1 MGKYS
6 IGIDV
11 GGTKIAY
18 GLFDE
23 SANLVAKLSTPSDS
37 TCPPEPFFDRIAEQ
51 ALKLASDSGVEK
63 DDLLGVG
70 VGVPSYVKY
79 DEGRIVKTVN
89 LTCLNDFP
97 ARDYLS
103 GRLGLPVALA
113 NDAAGGGAGRTPSRR
128 GARLSQHA
136 VLPGIHRH
144 FVGGHHRRQGCS
156 GAATAGRARRAHA
169 IITPGE
175 GVLCGCGN
183 KGCLMSY
190 VSGSMIVK
198 HVQEKLASGEQSV
211 MPELAGDASRI
222 TAYTIQQGYDLGD
235 PLARWAVAQMSK
247 YMAVWLYNLYVSF
260 NINCFVFG
268 GGLLKFGDR
277 LFPAVRAQFDEYNQS
292 DLPVY
297 FKNAELTED
306 FGIVGAMELLR

>member
-1 MGKYS
+1 MGTHF
-6 IGIDV
+6 IGVDV

-18 GLFDE
+18 GLFD
-23 SANLVAKLSTPSDS
+23 AAGKLIARDSMASDP
-37 TCPPEPFFDRIAEQ
+37 TCPPEPFFDRIADR
-51 ALKLASDSGVEK
+51 ALALAAAHGVAKSD
-63 DDLLGVG
+63 LAGVG

-103 GRLGLPVALA
+103 NRLGLRVALA
-113 NDAAGGGAGRTPSRR
+113 NDAQAAALAEHRHGAGRGFPSMLYCPVSTGISSAIIIDGKLFR
-128 GARLSQHA
+128 GSYGWAGES
-136 VLPGIHRH
+136 
-144 FVGGHHRRQGCS
+144 GH
-156 GAATAGRARRAHA
+156 T

-175 GVLCGCGN
+175 GVMCGCGN
-183 KGCLMSY
+183 RGCMMSY
-190 VSGSMIVK
+190 VSGSMIAK
-198 HVQEKLASGEQSV
+198 HVQNRIAQGEKTV
-211 MPELAGDASRI
+211 MTELAGGADRI
-222 TAYTIQQGYDLGD
+222 TALHIQQGYDLGD
-235 PLARWAVAQMSK
+235 PLALWAVAQMAK

-277 LFPAVRAQFDEYNQS
+277 LFPAVRAQFDAYNQS
-292 DLPVY
+292 DLPVH

>member
-1 MGKYS
+1 MGYS

-18 GLFDE
+18 GLFDVNR
-23 SANLVAKLSTPSDS
+23 ALVAKTSVASDAQ
-37 TCPPEPFFDRIAEQ
+37 CPPEPFFDRIADQ
-51 ALKLASDSGVEK
+51 ALWLAAEHGVRK
-63 DDLLGVG
+63 DDLEGVG

-79 DEGRIVKTVN
+79 DEGRIMKTVN
-89 LTCLNDFP
+89 LTCLNNFP

-103 GRLGLPVALA
+103 RKLGLPVALA
-113 NDAAGGGAGRTPSRR
+113 NDAQAAALAEHRHGAGRGFPSMLYCPVSTGISSAVVIDGKLFR
-128 GARLSQHA
+128 GSY
-136 VLPGIHRH
+136 GW
-144 FVGGHHRRQGCS
+144 
-156 GAATAGRARRAHA
+156 AGETGHA

-183 KGCLMSY
+183 RGCLMSY

-198 HVQEKLASGEQSV
+198 HVQAKLEQGETSIL
-211 MPELAGDASRI
+211 PELAGGAAHI
-222 TAYTIQQGYDLGD
+222 NAFHIQQGYDLGD
-235 PLARWAVAQMSK
+235 PLAKWALEQMTK
-247 YMAVWLYNLYVSF
+247 YMAVWLYNLYVTF
-260 NINCFVFG
+260 NINLFVFG

-277 LFPAVRAQFDEYNQS
+277 LFPGVRALFDAYNQS

>member
-1 MGKYS
+1 MAKFYM
-6 IGIDV
+6 GIDV

-23 SANLVAKLSTPSDS
+23 DTKLIAKKTTPSDS
-37 TCPPEPFFDRIAEQ
+37 TCPPEPFFDRIADE
-51 ALKLASDSGVEK
+51 ALHLAAERGVPREN
-63 DDLLGVG
+63 LAGAG

-89 LTCLNDFP
+89 LTCLNNFP

-103 GRLGLPVALA
+103 GKLGLPVALA
-113 NDAAGGGAGRTPSRR
+113 NDAQAAALAEHRHGAGRGFQNMLYCPVSTGISSAIIIEGKLFR
-128 GARLSQHA
+128 GSY
-136 VLPGIHRH
+136 GW
-144 FVGGHHRRQGCS
+144 
-156 GAATAGRARRAHA
+156 AGETGHA

-175 GVLCGCGN
+175 GILCGCGN
-183 KGCLMSY
+183 RGCLMSY

-198 HVQEKLASGEQSV
+198 HVQAKLAAGEASIL
-211 MPELAGDASRI
+211 PELAGDASRI
-222 TAYTIQQGYDLGD
+222 TAYTIQQGYDLKD
-235 PLARWAVAQMSK
+235 PLALWAVAQMAK

-277 LFPAVRAQFDEYNQS
+277 LFPEVRRQFDGYNQS

>member
-1 MGKYS
+1 MGSYS

-18 GLFDE
+18 GLFDGDRR
-23 SANLVAKLSTPSDS
+23 LVAKFSTPSDAS
-37 TCPPEPFFDRIAEQ
+37 CPPEPFFDRIEEG
-51 ALKLASDSGVEK
+51 ALSLARENGVSRE
-63 DDLLGVG
+63 DLYGVG

-79 DEGRIVKTVN
+79 DEGRIIKTVN

-103 GRLGLPVALA
+103 QKLGLPVALA
-113 NDAAGGGAGRTPSRR
+113 NDAQAAALAEHRHGAGRGFDNMLYCPVSTGISSAIIIDGKLFR
-128 GARLSQHA
+128 GSY
-136 VLPGIHRH
+136 GW
-144 FVGGHHRRQGCS
+144 
-156 GAATAGRARRAHA
+156 AGETGHA

-175 GVLCGCGN
+175 GLMCGCGN
-183 KGCLMSY
+183 RGCLMSY
-190 VSGSMIVK
+190 VSGSMIAK
-198 HVQEKLASGEQSV
+198 HAQKRIAEGEKTALTDLADG
-211 MPELAGDASRI
+211 ADKI
-222 TAYTIQQGYDLGD
+222 TAQHILAGYDLGD
-235 PLARWAVAQMSK
+235 PLSTQLVAQMAK
-247 YMAVWLYNLYVSF
+247 YMAVWLYNLYATF

-277 LFPAVRAQFDEYNQS
+277 LFPAVRAQFDAYNQS

-297 FKNAELTED
+297 FKSAELTED

>member
-1 MGKYS
+1 MDNYS

-18 GLFDE
+18 GLFDGN
-23 SANLVAKLSTPSDS
+23 ARLIAKHSTPSDA
-37 TCPPEPFFDRIAEQ
+37 TCPPEPFFDRIAER
-51 ALKLASDSGVEK
+51 ALSLARENGVGRE
-63 DDLLGVG
+63 DLSGVG

-103 GRLGLPVALA
+103 QKLGLPVALA
-113 NDAAGGGAGRTPSRR
+113 NDAQAAALAEHRHGAGRGFTNMLYCPVSTGISSAVIIDGRLFR
-128 GARLSQHA
+128 GSY
-136 VLPGIHRH
+136 GW
-144 FVGGHHRRQGCS
+144 
-156 GAATAGRARRAHA
+156 AGETGHA

-175 GVLCGCGN
+175 GLLCGCGN
-183 KGCLMSY
+183 RGCMMSY
-190 VSGSMIVK
+190 VSGSMIVR
-198 HVQEKLASGEQSV
+198 HAQMRISEGEKTALTEI
-211 MPELAGDASRI
+211 AGGADRI
-222 TAYTIQQGYDLGD
+222 TAQHILIGYDLGD
-235 PLARWAVAQMSK
+235 PLSIQLVAQMAK
-247 YMAVWLYNLYVSF
+247 YMAVWLYNLYVTF

-277 LFPAVRAQFDEYNQS
+277 LFPAVRAQFDAYNQS

>member
-1 MGKYS
+1 MGKFS

-18 GLFDE
+18 GLFDD
-23 SANLVAKLSTPSDS
+23 SANLVAKRAHPSDS
-37 TCPPEPFFDRIAEQ
+37 TCPPEPFFDRIALE
-51 ALKLASDSGVEK
+51 ALQLAADNAVTK
-63 DDLLGVG
+63 TDLLGVG

-103 GRLGLPVALA
+103 QKLGLPVALA
-113 NDAAGGGAGRTPSRR
+113 NDAQAAALAEHRHGAGRGFKNMLYCPVSTGISSAVIIDGRLFR
-128 GARLSQHA
+128 GSY
-136 VLPGIHRH
+136 GW
-144 FVGGHHRRQGCS
+144 
-156 GAATAGRARRAHA
+156 AGETGHA

-175 GVLCGCGN
+175 RILCGCGN
-183 KGCLMSY
+183 RGCMMSY
-190 VSGSMIVK
+190 VSGSMIAK
-198 HVQEKLASGEQSV
+198 HAQKRISEGEKTALTEI
-211 MPELAGDASRI
+211 AGGADRI
-222 TAYTIQQGYDLGD
+222 TAQHILTGYDLGD
-235 PLARWAVAQMSK
+235 PLSIQLVAQMAK
-247 YMAVWLYNLYVSF
+247 YMAVWLYNLYVTF
-260 NINCFVFG
+260 NINCIVFG

-277 LFPAVRAQFDEYNQS
+277 LFPAVRAQFDAYNQS

>member
-1 MGKYS
+1 MGKFYM
-6 IGIDV
+6 GIDV

-23 SANLVAKLSTPSDS
+23 NAKLIAKLSTSSDS
-37 TCPPEPFFDRIAEQ
+37 TCPPEPFFDGIAAQ
-51 ALKLASDSGVEK
+51 ALKLAEENGVRRE
-63 DDLLGVG
+63 DLAGVG

-89 LTCLNDFP
+89 LTCLNNFP

-103 GRLGLPVALA
+103 ERLGLPVALA
-113 NDAAGGGAGRTPSRR
+113 NDAQAAALAEYRHGAGCGFPNMLYCPVSTGISSAIIINGQLFR
-128 GARLSQHA
+128 GSY
-136 VLPGIHRH
+136 GW
-144 FVGGHHRRQGCS
+144 
-156 GAATAGRARRAHA
+156 AGETGHA

-175 GVLCGCGN
+175 GILCGCGN
-183 KGCLMSY
+183 RGCLMSY

-198 HVQEKLASGEQSV
+198 HVQEKIAQGEKTV
-211 MPELAGDASRI
+211 MTELAGDASRI
-222 TAYTIQQGYDLGD
+222 TAYTIQQAYDMVD
-235 PLARWAVAQMSK
+235 PLARWALAQMTK
-247 YMAVWLYNLYVSF
+247 YMAVWLYNLYVTF

>member
-1 MGKYS
+1 MGKFYM
-6 IGIDV
+6 GIDV

-23 SANLVAKLSTPSDS
+23 SARLVAKRSTASDS
-37 TCPPEPFFDRIAEQ
+37 TCPPEPFFDAVANE
-51 ALKLASDSGVEK
+51 ALKLAEESGVRRE
-63 DDLLGVG
+63 DLAGVG

-89 LTCLNDFP
+89 LTCLNNFP

-103 GRLGLPVALA
+103 GKLGLPVALA
-113 NDAAGGGAGRTPSRR
+113 NDAQAAALAEHRHGAGRGFPNMLYCPVSTGISSAVIINGQLFR
-128 GARLSQHA
+128 GSY
-136 VLPGIHRH
+136 GW
-144 FVGGHHRRQGCS
+144 
-156 GAATAGRARRAHA
+156 AGETGHA

-175 GVLCGCGN
+175 GILCGCGN
-183 KGCLMSY
+183 RGCLMSY
-190 VSGSMIVK
+190 ISGSMIVK
-198 HVQEKLASGEQSV
+198 HVQKKLAEGEKSIL
-211 MPELAGDASRI
+211 PELAGGTSRI
-222 TAYTIQQGYDLGD
+222 TAYTIEQGYDQGD
-235 PLARWAVAQMSK
+235 PLARWALAQMTK
-247 YMAVWLYNLYVSF
+247 YMAVWLYNLYVTF

-277 LFPAVRAQFDEYNQS
+277 LFPAVRAQFDAYNQS

>member
-1 MGKYS
+1 MGKYYM
-6 IGIDV
+6 GIDV

-23 SANLVAKLSTPSDS
+23 NAKLIAKRSNSSDA
-37 TCPPEPFFDRIAEQ
+37 TCPPEPFFDAIAAE
-51 ALKLASDSGVEK
+51 ALRLAEENGVRRE
-63 DDLLGVG
+63 DLAGVG

-89 LTCLNDFP
+89 LTCLNNFP

-103 GRLGLPVALA
+103 ERLGLPVALA
-113 NDAAGGGAGRTPSRR
+113 NDAQAAALAEYRHGAGCGFPNMLYCPVSTGISSAIIINGQLFR
-128 GARLSQHA
+128 GSY
-136 VLPGIHRH
+136 GW
-144 FVGGHHRRQGCS
+144 
-156 GAATAGRARRAHA
+156 AGETGHA

-175 GVLCGCGN
+175 GILCGCGN
-183 KGCLMSY
+183 RGCLMSY

-198 HVQEKLASGEQSV
+198 HVQERIAQGEKSV
-211 MPELAGDASRI
+211 MTELAGDASRI
-222 TAYTIQQGYDLGD
+222 TAYTIQQGYDMGD
-235 PLARWAVAQMSK
+235 PLARWALHQMTK
-247 YMAVWLYNLYVSF
+247 YMAVWLYNLYVTF

-277 LFPAVRAQFDEYNQS
+277 LFPAVRAQFDAYNQS

>member
-1 MGKYS
+1 MGKFFM
-6 IGIDV
+6 GIDV

-23 SANLVAKLSTPSDS
+23 NAKLIAKKSMASDS
-37 TCPPEPFFDRIAEQ
+37 TCPPEPFFDRIAGE
-51 ALKLASDSGVEK
+51 ALKLAAENDIPRE
-63 DDLLGVG
+63 DLAGVG

-89 LTCLNDFP
+89 LTCLNNFP

-103 GRLGLPVALA
+103 GKLGLPVALA
-113 NDAAGGGAGRTPSRR
+113 NDAQAAALAEHRHGAGRGFANMLYCPVSTGISSAIIIDGKLFR
-128 GARLSQHA
+128 GSY
-136 VLPGIHRH
+136 GW
-144 FVGGHHRRQGCS
+144 
-156 GAATAGRARRAHA
+156 AGETGHA

-175 GVLCGCGN
+175 GILCGCGN
-183 KGCLMSY
+183 RGCLMSY

-198 HVQEKLASGEQSV
+198 HVQAKIAEGEKSIL
-211 MPELAGDASRI
+211 PELAGDASRI
-222 TAYTIQQGYDLGD
+222 TAYTIQQGYDLKD
-235 PLARWAVAQMSK
+235 QLSLWVVAQMAK
-247 YMAVWLYNLYVSF
+247 YMAVWLYNLYESF

-277 LFPAVRAQFDEYNQS
+277 LFPEVRRQFDAYNQS

>member
-1 MGKYS
+1 MGKFYM
-6 IGIDV
+6 GIDV

-23 SANLVAKLSTPSDS
+23 NAKLIAKRSTSSDS
-37 TCPPEPFFDRIAEQ
+37 TCPPEPFFDGIAAE
-51 ALKLASDSGVEK
+51 ALKLAEENGVRRE
-63 DDLLGVG
+63 DLAGAG

-89 LTCLNDFP
+89 LTCLNNFP

-103 GRLGLPVALA
+103 GKLGLPVALA
-113 NDAAGGGAGRTPSRR
+113 NDAQAAALAEHRHGAGCGFPNMLYCPVSTGISSAVIINGQLFR
-128 GARLSQHA
+128 GSYGWAGES
-136 VLPGIHRH
+136 
-144 FVGGHHRRQGCS
+144 GH
-156 GAATAGRARRAHA
+156 T

-175 GVLCGCGN
+175 GILCGCGN
-183 KGCLMSY
+183 RGCLMSY

-198 HVQEKLASGEQSV
+198 HVQERIAQGEKTV
-211 MPELAGDASRI
+211 MTELAGDASRI
-222 TAYTIQQGYDLGD
+222 TAYTIQQGYDMGD
-235 PLARWAVAQMSK
+235 PLARWALAQMTK
-247 YMAVWLYNLYVSF
+247 YMAVWLYNLYVTF

-277 LFPAVRAQFDEYNQS
+277 LFPAVRAQFDAYNQS